1 MMQTELCQFFTLS
14 AKLILNAHDL
24 NNEATAGNVSDIR
37 SIEYVGLD
45 GQRREAAA
53 VSGRMLKHYHYA
65 AMRELALGAALPLC
79 DGCHAGEPIRPGRRE
94 GEKLAQVAMSEAEAV
109 GGCAICD
116 VHGYLIAQAPRGE
129 RGRGVSTRRNSR
141 CTVSWLLPV
150 LDGAETSSRQVVH
163 TRVSQQEASDQQQTQ
178 MLFYKSYASG
188 LYGFISALDIGRIGY
203 LESQGQRVENLD
215 WQARARAAILG
226 YRDLLSGRLGASQSH
241 ALPHA
246 APLEVTV
253 ALSRNGPLPNPVSPI
268 YPDYRRH
275 YLGLL
280 PREGVEVF
288 GYGGEPLPGLT
299 LLPSIRDVL
308 DRAVQQV
315 SGVSL

>member
-1 MMQTELCQFFTLS
+1 MMQTRLCQFFTLS

-24 NNEATAGNVSDIR
+24 NNEGTAGNVSDIR
-37 SIEYVGLD
+37 TIEYVGLD
-45 GQRREAAA
+45 GQRREAPA

-65 AMRELALGAALPLC
+65 AMREIALGTELSLC
-79 DGCHAGEPIRPGRRE
+79 DGCRAGEPIRPARRD
-94 GEKLAQVAMSEAEAV
+94 GERLTQLAMSEAAAV
-109 GGCAICD
+109 AGCAICD

-163 TRVSQQEASDQQQTQ
+163 TRVSQQEASEQQQTQ

-203 LESQGQRVENLD
+203 LEAEGQRVENLD
-215 WQARARAAILG
+215 WQTRARAAILA

-253 ALSRNGPLPNPVSPI
+253 ALSFNGPLPNPVSPI

-280 PREGVEVF
+280 PAEGVEVL
-288 GYGGEPLPGLT
+288 GYGGAPLPGLT
-299 LLPSIRDVL
+299 LLPSIREVL
-308 DRAVQQV
+308 DHALQQIA
-315 SGVSL
+315 GVRL